1 MGTLKSSPSKIEGV
15 PEGRGRM
22 NKPSVTNKAGTAP
35 RSSCL
40 ISFRQRGE
48 CQHLVSIVNKADG
61 LTVKAVVRFICIKID
76 TAIIF
81 IEVYAIS
88 FIVAHRR

>member
-1 MGTLKSSPSKIEGV
+1 MTKIKSSPFKIEGV

-22 NKPSVTNKAGTAP
+22 NNPNIINKAGTAP

-40 ISFRQRGE
+40 ISFRQSGE

-61 LTVKAVVRFICIKID
+61 LTIKAVEVVFCVTIKS
-76 TAIIF
+76 AIIF
-81 IEVYAIS
+81 IEV
-88 FIVAHRR
+88 